1 MMKSNLILSTNEFF
15 DEILEE
21 AFQKRKV
28 DAHPQV
34 KDYLSNLLKF
44 YMDARNLH
52 EEPVDE
58 SGKRKPSTLAEL
70 YLEAQNAD
78 HSVKVEM
85 LKKLGDRTL
94 YISGFFSE
102 SISRKIVDVD
112 YYVEMGEVAYG
123 QLSHCT
129 KQDTLSRVYSIFSK
143 RFIEFVD
150 VLTYVSQSAAIQSNH
165 DVLQLYD
172 RYLKTGS
179 ELARERLHD
188 LGVTTVPRFD
198 QLKKIT

>member
-1 MMKSNLILSTNEFF
+1 MKSSLILNTDEFF
-15 DEILEE
+15 DDMLTE
-21 AFQKRKV
+21 AFHKRKV
-28 DAHPQV
+28 ATHPQV
-34 KDYLSNLLKF
+34 KDYLAQLLKF

-52 EEPVDE
+52 EESVNE
-58 SGKRKPSTLAEL
+58 AGKRKPQTLAEL

-78 HSVKVEM
+78 HSAKVEM

-123 QLSHCT
+123 QLSYYT
-129 KQDTLSRVYSIFSK
+129 KQDTLSRIYSIFSK

-179 ELARERLHD
+179 EMARERLHD

-198 QLKKIT
+198 QLKKMT

>member
-1 MMKSNLILSTNEFF
+1 MKTNLILSTNEFF
-15 DEILEE
+15 DEIISDALH
-21 AFQKRKV
+21 KRKV
-28 DAHPQV
+28 EAVPQV
-34 KDYLSNLLKF
+34 KDYLVGLMKF

-52 EEPVDE
+52 ENSTDE
-58 SGKRKPSTLAEL
+58 SGKRRPQTLAEL
-70 YLEAQNAD
+70 YMEAQNAE
-78 HSVKVEM
+78 HSAKIEM

-102 SISRKIVDVD
+102 SFNRKIIDVD

-123 QLSHCT
+123 QLSSVT
-129 KQDTLSRVYSIFSK
+129 KQDTLSRIYSVFSK
-143 RFIEFVD
+143 RFIEFAD
-150 VLTYVSQSAAIQSNH
+150 VLTYVSQSAAIQSNL

-179 ELARERLHD
+179 ELARERLLD

-198 QLKKIT
+198 QHKKMS